1 MRFWGVKNFLLIYL
15 AFNALLVP
23 ACTKQNFTQLYC
35 LSSPHS
41 AMTTKAAG
49 GYLDVAEPPLACDL
63 CSIETLGFA
72 GFENTMK
79 IYDVT

>member
-1 MRFWGVKNFLLIYL
+1 
-15 AFNALLVP
+15 
-23 ACTKQNFTQLYC
+23 
-35 LSSPHS
+35 
-41 AMTTKAAG
+41 MTTKAAG

-72 GFENTMK
+72 GFKNIMK